1 MIKKIASSHKKTS
14 AQIIVRWHLQSGF
27 IVIPGSSNPK
37 HILENYS
44 VWDFELSDDEMK
56 EIKALDKKRRY
67 ENW

>member
-1 MIKKIASSHKKTS
+1 MIIKIAKAYGKTA

-27 IVIPGSSNPK
+27 IAIPGSSNPA

-44 VWDFELSDDEMK
+44 VWDFELSDEEMK
-56 EIKALDKKRRY
+56 EIKKINRNKRY

>member
-1 MIKKIASSHKKTS
+1 MIIKIAKAHGKTA

-27 IVIPGSSNPK
+27 IAIPGSSNPA

-44 VWDFELSDDEMK
+44 VWDFELSDEEMK
-56 EIKALDKKRRY
+56 EIKAINRNKRY